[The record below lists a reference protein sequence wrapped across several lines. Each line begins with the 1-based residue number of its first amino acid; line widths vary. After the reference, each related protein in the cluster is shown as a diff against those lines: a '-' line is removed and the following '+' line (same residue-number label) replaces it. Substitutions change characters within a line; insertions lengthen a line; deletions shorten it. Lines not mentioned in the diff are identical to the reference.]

1 MDTSIPG
8 YQTATSWKS
17 RGIVALSL
25 VLAVMLL
32 ILALRGVSW
41 RDMRTAVE
49 RGRPGFLL
57 LAISIMSLS
66 LFMRG
71 LRWGVLIRADK
82 RISPL
87 TAFWATMIGYIGNS
101 FLPARAGDVL
111 RPVVTSRVARTSM
124 TYAVA
129 AQITER
135 ITDTL
140 ALVALSLIASVS
152 LNAIPGWLL
161 GATEVM
167 GVLAIIGVTVL
178 VLAPRMEGTFQRLL
192 RRLPLPE
199 TLGNRLIGLLRKFL
213 LGMHALRRPKVALL
227 FFGLTVAVWV
237 LDDFTAVAVAWA
249 LRAPVAWQEAMLL
262 LVALG
267 LASAIP
273 STPGYVGIFQFVA
286 VTVLV
291 PFGVTRSEAIAYILE
306 FQAVL
311 YAAVIIWG
319 AIGVWRM
326 TAMHY
331 LGVRQ
336 PSISPPM
343 TTEPDVDT
351 IGYTNAL
358 STEERLFKK
367 PVIWVQRRKD
377 HR

>member
-1 MDTSIPG
+1 MDTSITN
-8 YQTATSWKS
+8 YRAATRWKS

-25 VLAVMLL
+25 VLAAVLL

-41 RDMRTAVE
+41 RDMRTAVQ
-49 RGRPGFLL
+49 RGRPGFLV
-57 LAISIMSLS
+57 LALSLMSLS

-87 TAFWATMIGYIGNS
+87 IAFWATMIGYIGNS

-111 RPVVTSRVARTSM
+111 RPVVTSRVARTSLS
-124 TYAVA
+124 YAVA

-140 ALVALSLIASVS
+140 ALVVLSLIASFS
-152 LNAIPGWLL
+152 LDAIPGWLL

-167 GVLAIIGVTVL
+167 GVLAVIGVTVL
-178 VLAPRMEGTFQRLL
+178 ALAPRLEGTLQRLL
-192 RRLPLPE
+192 RRLPLPS
-199 TLGNRLIGLLRKFL
+199 TMSNRLIGLLQRFL
-213 LGMHALRRPKVALL
+213 LGMHALRQPKRALL
-227 FFGLTVAVWV
+227 FFALTATVWV
-237 LDDFTAVAVAWA
+237 LDDFTAVAVAWS

-306 FQAVL
+306 FQAIL

-326 TAMHY
+326 TTMHY

-336 PSISPPM
+336 PLISPSL
-343 TTEPDVDT
+343 TSEPDWDT
-351 IGYTNAL
+351 AGYADAR
-358 STEERLFKK
+358 EERLLKK
-367 PVIWVQRRKD
+367 PVLWMQRRKN
-377 HR
+377 HG